1 MLIYNV
7 GENVFSLMFSCS
19 ASMHLLQRLHELK
32 KREHAAKLYNK
43 QLLQQ
48 FEEAQGTL
56 RGMITSTAA
65 MKTIRVNRHTEK
77 NNNIYTSRGRSDK
90 SSRGGMVKCGFF
102 FVAHSISMK

>member
-7 GENVFSLMFSCS
+7 GVNVFSLMFSCS
-19 ASMHLLQRLHELK
+19 ASVHLLQRLHELK

-65 MKTIRVNRHTEK
+65 MKTIQVNRH
-77 NNNIYTSRGRSDK
+77 
-90 SSRGGMVKCGFF
+90 
-102 FVAHSISMK
+102 

>member
-1 MLIYNV
+1 MFIV
-7 GENVFSLMFSCS
+7 NVFSLRFFCS
-19 ASMHLLQRLHELK
+19 TSVHLLQRLQELK

-48 FEEAQGTL
+48 FEEAHDTL

-77 NNNIYTSRGRSDK
+77 KQEDAVKVVEEAWLSAG
-90 SSRGGMVKCGFF
+90 SSLWLTP
-102 FVAHSISMK
+102 SP

>member
-7 GENVFSLMFSCS
+7 GVNVFSLMFSCS
-19 ASMHLLQRLHELK
+19 ASVHLLQRLHELK

-65 MKTIRVNRHTEK
+65 MKTIQVNRHTEK
-77 NNNIYTSRGRSDK
+77 KQPNIYTSRGRSGK
-90 SSRGGMVKCGFF
+90 SSRGGMCGFF
-102 FVAHSISMK
+102 SMK

>member
-1 MLIYNV
+1 
-7 GENVFSLMFSCS
+7 MFSCS
-19 ASMHLLQRLHELK
+19 ASVHLLQRLHELK

-65 MKTIRVNRHTEK
+65 MKTIRVNRHK
-77 NNNIYTSRGRSDK
+77 NATTFIQAEGEAVKVVEEAWLSAC
-90 SSRGGMVKCGFF
+90 SSLWLTL
-102 FVAHSISMK
+102 SP